1 MSKAKKLPSGNWRVQ
16 AHLTIDGVPVRK
28 SFTHPDRRKA
38 ELLAASWLAG
48 KEKELTENITLS
60 TAYDRYLTAKL
71 NVLSPATMRGYTT
84 LRKTALQDIMH
95 IKIERLTNEIIQR
108 SINQFAANH
117 SPKTVRNCHGL
128 LSAVLS
134 MFRPEFTLK
143 IKLPQ
148 KVKPLMYIPNDE
160 VIKQLLSA
168 AQGTKLEI
176 PIMLAAFG
184 ALRCGEICALT
195 SEDIFNTYIHINKSM
210 VSDPDGN
217 WYIKPPKTVSSDRYV
232 ELPPFLLESL
242 KTKTGKIVDYT
253 PHSLSN
259 NFSKFLKRNNLPHF
273 RFHDL
278 RHYNVSILH
287 AMGIPDKYIMAQGGW
302 STNYTM
308 QNVYNHILEDK
319 KSKFSQKITC
329 HFQNIYENE
338 NHLV

>member
-16 AHLTIDGVPVRK
+16 AHITIDGVPVRK
-28 SFTHPDRRKA
+28 SFTDPDRRKA
-38 ELLAASWLAG
+38 EFAAAAWLAG
-48 KEKELTENITLS
+48 KEKELTEDITLA
-60 TAYDRYLTAKL
+60 TAYDRYLSAKL

-84 LRKTALQDIMH
+84 LRNTALQDIMQ
-95 IKIERLTNEIIQR
+95 IKIERLNNEIIQR
-108 SINQFAANH
+108 SINQFAAAH

-128 LSAVLS
+128 LSAVLA
-134 MFRPEFTLK
+134 MFRPDFTLH

-148 KVKPLMYIPNDE
+148 KIKPPMYIPTDE
-160 VIKQLLSA
+160 IIKQLMNA
-168 AQGTKLEI
+168 AKNTKLEI

-195 SEDIFNTYIHINKSM
+195 SDDVFNTYIHINKSM

-217 WYIKPPKTVSSDRYV
+217 WHIKPPKTVSSDRYV
-232 ELPPFLLESL
+232 ELPDFLINRL
-242 KTKTGKIVDYT
+242 KTKNGKIVEYT
-253 PHSLSN
+253 PHNLSS
-259 NFSKFLKRNNLPHF
+259 NFTKFLKRNNLPHF

-287 AMGIPDKYIMAQGGW
+287 AMGIPDKYIQAQGGW

-319 KSKFSQKITC
+319 QSIFSQKITG
-329 HFQNIYENE
+329 HFQNIYEIE
-338 NHLV
+338 NHFA